1 MNLLG
6 AAILIALSDEER
18 ELNPDAAEATGSAVA
33 PVRHLAPPCQIPSP
47 AQMRPVSG
55 SGRCGRG
62 GDPGQMWRGDSCST
76 RCPDARVANA
86 IGPGTHESEP
96 EPSRAGA
103 VRHVK
108 ASAQEEEPSFWIMAA
123 VCEKLYCG
131 IFSETLWGAAGL
143 LPVGH

>member
-33 PVRHLAPPCQIPSP
+33 PVRHWNHPTCSP

-62 GDPGQMWRGDSCST
+62 GAPEQMWRGDSCST

-86 IGPGTHESEP
+86 TGPGTHESEP
-96 EPSRAGA
+96 SRAGD

-143 LPVGH
+143 PIGQRS

>member
-1 MNLLG
+1 MRSRRSDTG
-6 AAILIALSDEER
+6 TAL
-18 ELNPDAAEATGSAVA
+18 PAVQ
-33 PVRHLAPPCQIPSP
+33 RRC
-47 AQMRPVSG
+47 
-55 SGRCGRG
+55 GRSQARADGRG

-96 EPSRAGA
+96 SRAGD

>member
-1 MNLLG
+1 MRSRR
-6 AAILIALSDEER
+6 SDTWHR
-18 ELNPDAAEATGSAVA
+18 PARFPVQAE
-33 PVRHLAPPCQIPSP
+33 
-47 AQMRPVSG
+47 
-55 SGRCGRG
+55 CGRS
-62 GDPGQMWRGDSCST
+62 Q
-76 RCPDARVANA
+76 ARADVGVGV
-86 IGPGTHESEP
+86 IQP

-103 VRHVK
+103 ARHVK